1 MPPISGL
8 SSGTASSLNWSRET
22 EPSQVEACGKG
33 RLKLESE
40 QFCLEEAFHVR
51 WCLLRECFVRDK
63 GRERIFEKLTIK

>member
-1 MPPISGL
+1 
-8 SSGTASSLNWSRET
+8 
-22 EPSQVEACGKG
+22 VEACGKG